1 MKRYCKKV
9 DITDRQLIQRAT
21 YKCLKDKY
29 KRKDTLKMFSEYSGL
44 PAEYIKGVIRA
55 FGVKALHPL
64 VETVIDGIR
73 SEIIQKDIKFVPI
86 WYKEKIDASSQKVRR
101 IGIQNVKQQI
111 YDYIVVEAMKDF
123 LKRIGEY
130 QCAALKGK
138 GQSYGIKAIKQWMR
152 NKNIRYAG
160 QCDVSKC
167 YPSIDRGK
175 LMDYLRK
182 YIKNE
187 PLLELTE
194 KLITAFESGLSI
206 GSYLSQ
212 YLCNVY
218 LSQIYH
224 EIAENMYRIRK
235 KRNGV
240 IQRVNLVLHHLLF
253 MDDILILG
261 TNAKDVHKAMSL
273 IIRKAGEMGL
283 KIKDSWTVFTTID
296 KRKDDGHFIDI
307 MGVRIYRQHV
317 TIRTRVFLRVR
328 RACKRAHALV
338 KQSKKIPL
346 WLARK
351 CVSYKGIL
359 DHTNSYNIKKRY
371 KTDKIIQICKGA
383 ISNESKIRYYTRCRC
398 CQTA

>member
-9 DITDRQLIQRAT
+9 DITDRQLIQRET

-44 PAEYIKGVIRA
+44 PAEYIKGVIRE

-138 GQSYGIKAIKQWMR
+138 GQSYGIKAIKRWMR